1 MNTAVKIV
9 DLGFPGEQEKLVSM
23 PHGVNWPVV
32 YLIHNDKEI
41 YVGETTSAH
50 TRYIQHADK
59 HGKFYKERRRL
70 NHIKIVFDDSFNKSA
85 ILDIEQ
91 SLIRMIEADSAIQS
105 ELGLPSHQLQ
115 NKNAGQSYQHDYYDR
130 AIYQQK
136 VEDIWKKLF
145 QYYHLVS
152 NSYDTINNSDLFK
165 YSPYTNLTAE
175 QEEVCRDTIRHMIH
189 CLSYG
194 KKGTTIISGA
204 AGTGKSI
211 VLINMM
217 MTLLKSHYITYDYDP
232 EKDSEDDLDERYALH
247 CELEKF
253 LKTWKKQTGYKDL
266 KIGFIVPMESIRST
280 FKMVFKYSSKSV
292 KGMKVNMV
300 IGPNEVIPKKGKRGF
315 DVVFVDEAHRLK
327 RRAAMSG
334 TEMHAF
340 DNCCAR
346 LGLNPKEA
354 NQLDFILRNT
364 KYQVMVY
371 DENQTIKP
379 TDITPNDFQGRLK
392 GRDLRTR
399 VLRSQ
404 MRCNGGGEF
413 TKYVNDIFDCRNPKV
428 KSFEDYDLR
437 LFSDP
442 NKMINQI
449 VADDAKYGLC
459 RTVAGYSWEW
469 VSSKERVGT
478 KKNGTPK
485 YKKSKKVF
493 NSIGELRKAGR
504 DSDIDLNG
512 QGYYWNIRSSR
523 WILKSSPK
531 EIGCVHTT
539 QGYDLNRVGIIFGK
553 EINYNPD
560 KNELEINRN
569 KFYDAKVK
577 EGTDDAQLKRFIIN
591 AYKVMMMR
599 GIKGCYLYACNKE
612 LQDYLSRFFPVV

>member
-1 MNTAVKIV
+1 MSTALSIV
-9 DLGFPGEQEKLVSM
+9 DLGFPGEQEKLASL

-59 HGKFYKERRRL
+59 NGKFYKERRRL

-91 SLIRMIEADSAIQS
+91 SLIRMLEADSAIQI
-105 ELGLPSHQLQ
+105 ELGLPGHHLQ

-136 VEDIWKKLF
+136 VEEIWKKLF
-145 QYYHLVS
+145 HYHLVS
-152 NSYDTINNSDLFK
+152 NSYDSINNSDLFK

-175 QEEVCRDTIRHMIH
+175 QEQLCRDTIRHMMN
-189 CLSYG
+189 CLMNG
-194 KKGTTIISGA
+194 KKGTTIINGA

-211 VLINMM
+211 VLINMI
-217 MTLLKSHYITYDYDP
+217 MTLLKSHYIRFDYDP

-247 CELEKF
+247 CELERF
-253 LKTWKKQTGYKDL
+253 LESWKDKTGHKDL
-266 KIGFIVPMESIRST
+266 SIGFILPMESIRST
-280 FKMVFKYSSKSV
+280 FQMVFKNSSKSV
-292 KGMKVNMV
+292 KGMKVKMV
-300 IGPNEVIPKKGKRGF
+300 IGPNEVIPKKGERGF

-379 TDITPNDFQGRLK
+379 TDITANDFQNRLK
-392 GRDLRTR
+392 GRNIFTG

-413 TKYVNDIFDCRNPKV
+413 TQYVNDIFDCRNPKV
-428 KSFEDYDLR
+428 KSFNDYDIR
-437 LFSDP
+437 LYNDP
-442 NKMINQI
+442 NEMINQI
-449 VADDAKYGLC
+449 VADNKQYGLC
-459 RTVAGYSWEW
+459 RTLAGYSWEW
-469 VSSKERVGT
+469 VSSKERVGF
-478 KKNGTPK
+478 KKNGAPK

-493 NSIGELRKAGR
+493 NSIEDLKKAGR
-504 DSDIDLNG
+504 DYDIVFDG
-512 QGYYWNIRSSR
+512 KGYYWNIHSSR
-523 WILKSSPK
+523 WILKSSPE

-539 QGYDLNRVGIIFGK
+539 QGYDLNRVGIILGK
-553 EINYNPD
+553 EINYNPETD
-560 KNELEINRN
+560 ELEINRN
-569 KFYDAKVK
+569 SFFDSKVK
-577 EGTDDAQLKRFIIN
+577 EGTDDEHLKTFIIN
-591 AYKVMMMR
+591 AYKVMLMR
-599 GIKGCYLYACNKE
+599 GIKGCYLYACNKN
-612 LQDYLSRFFPVV
+612 LQDYLSRYFPVV

>member
-1 MNTAVKIV
+1 V
-9 DLGFPGEQEKLVSM
+9 
-23 PHGVNWPVV
+23 
-32 YLIHNDKEI
+32 
-41 YVGETTSAH
+41 
-50 TRYIQHADK
+50 
-59 HGKFYKERRRL
+59 
-70 NHIKIVFDDSFNKSA
+70 
-85 ILDIEQ
+85 
-91 SLIRMIEADSAIQS
+91 
-105 ELGLPSHQLQ
+105 
-115 NKNAGQSYQHDYYDR
+115 
-130 AIYQQK
+130 
-136 VEDIWKKLF
+136 
-145 QYYHLVS
+145 
-152 NSYDTINNSDLFK
+152 
-165 YSPYTNLTAE
+165 
-175 QEEVCRDTIRHMIH
+175 
-189 CLSYG
+189 
-194 KKGTTIISGA
+194 
-204 AGTGKSI
+204 
-211 VLINMM
+211 
-217 MTLLKSHYITYDYDP
+217 
-232 EKDSEDDLDERYALH
+232 
-247 CELEKF
+247 
-253 LKTWKKQTGYKDL
+253 
-266 KIGFIVPMESIRST
+266 
-280 FKMVFKYSSKSV
+280 
-292 KGMKVNMV
+292 
-300 IGPNEVIPKKGKRGF
+300 
-315 DVVFVDEAHRLK
+315 
-327 RRAAMSG
+327 
-334 TEMHAF
+334 
-340 DNCCAR
+340 
-346 LGLNPKEA
+346 A

-469 VSSKERVGT
+469 VSSKESVGT

-493 NSIGELRKAGR
+493 NSIGELEKARR
-504 DSDIDLNG
+504 DYDIVFKDK
-512 QGYYWNIRSSR
+512 GYYWNIRSSR